1 MRNEMA
7 EKKLAERIARDN
19 DWHERRR
26 EYERKADQ
34 AAHNIGHAMN
44 RDLAIRTFFRYL
56 LLSVDPDGEVN
67 HGR

>member
-26 EYERKADQ
+26 EYERRADQ
-34 AAHNIGHAMN
+34 AAHNISHAVN
-44 RDLAIRTFFRYL
+44 RGLAIRTFFRYL
-56 LLSVDPDGEVN
+56 VLSIDPSADVEK
-67 HGR
+67 